1 MSRNDPSPAEQLDFE
16 LWPRE
21 HDLPARWDGLPVQ
34 WGEWEDT
41 DDMFICPPPAHPT
54 RCGKCGSARPRWIC
68 TGCLWTDPSTAPP
81 AIGRARM
88 RHGRHLV
95 GMMSAFRCPDCEHDT
110 VLDPNGQE
118 WDLDPTDYTDEG
130 SFDITAG

>member
-1 MSRNDPSPAEQLDFE
+1 
-16 LWPRE
+16 
-21 HDLPARWDGLPVQ
+21 
-34 WGEWEDT
+34 
-41 DDMFICPPPAHPT
+41 
-54 RCGKCGSARPRWIC
+54 
-68 TGCLWTDPSTAPP
+68 
-81 AIGRARM
+81 M

-110 VLDPNGQE
+110 VLDPSGQE